1 MSLSVFKVSSF
12 DPQSR
17 MIIDVESK
25 MQGLIWRGD
34 YKQKYIEE
42 ITNKAGNF
50 KKFNIFVKML
60 IAALKKE

>member
-1 MSLSVFKVSSF
+1 
-12 DPQSR
+12 

-25 MQGLIWRGD
+25 MQGHIWRGD

-50 KKFNIFVKML
+50 KKFSIFTKML
-60 IAALKKE
+60 LTAMKREQ